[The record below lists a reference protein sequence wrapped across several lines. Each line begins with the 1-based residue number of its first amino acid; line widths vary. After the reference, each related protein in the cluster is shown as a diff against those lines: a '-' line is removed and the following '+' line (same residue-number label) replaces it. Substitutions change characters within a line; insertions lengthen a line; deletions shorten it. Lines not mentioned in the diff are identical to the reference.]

1 MLSIAASLL
10 GIGKWIRQAISGLI
24 RLVVRYPWQAALIVS
39 LAACAALW
47 RANDRH
53 KDERDKALAEIEE
66 MTRLSKAADKRY
78 RATEKQLADHAKAIE
93 KDKNDAIAA
102 ITADRDHILE
112 RLRSRPSR
120 PSASTPA
127 VAANGQA
134 ASGCTGAQLYRD
146 DASFLVRQAA
156 LADETRISLKACYA
170 QYDDAREKMQVLQD
184 ATPVNP

>member
-1 MLSIAASLL
+1 MPI
-10 GIGKWIRQAISGLI
+10 IIIKAILSGLWR
-24 RLVVRYPWQAALIVS
+24 RLTGLFRWTMENPWQAALIVS
-39 LAACAALW
+39 LLACAALW

-66 MTRLSKAADKRY
+66 MTRLSKATNKRY
-78 RATEKQLADHAKAIE
+78 RATEKRLADHAKAIE

-112 RLRSRPSR
+112 QLRSRPSR

-134 ASGCTGAQLYRD
+134 ASGCTGAELYRPD
-146 DASFLVRQAA
+146 SEFLVREATR
-156 LADETRISLKACYA
+156 ADTIRVSLKACYA
-170 QYDDAREKMQVLQD
+170 QYDDARVKMQELQETTES
-184 ATPVNP
+184 ATK